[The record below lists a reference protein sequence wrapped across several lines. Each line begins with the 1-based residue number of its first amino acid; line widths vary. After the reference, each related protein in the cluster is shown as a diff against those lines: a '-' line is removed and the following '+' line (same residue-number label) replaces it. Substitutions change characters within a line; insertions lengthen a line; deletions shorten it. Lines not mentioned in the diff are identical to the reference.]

1 MGTEDQTQR
10 DERTEQEEVSQQS
23 TPRAADESI
32 VDLAQ
37 QPIVK
42 QWTKFVAALFALVGV
57 GLGLVVI
64 LFDTV
69 DQDIVDGAGTLS
81 LAVWT
86 APYIGVTLAVVV
98 GVVLGFVLS
107 RDDKT
112 TFLAAAISS
121 FVGSFVL
128 LLLTAILD
136 STPSDA
142 SLDFG
147 GLIAISITVGIAA
160 AVVAAGGVWA
170 VRNLAPDG
178 VEITTRATEQVVHAT
193 DD

>member
-10 DERTEQEEVSQQS
+10 DERTEQEEFSQQRA
-23 TPRAADESI
+23 PRAADESI

-42 QWTKFVAALFALVGV
+42 QWTKFITALFALVGV
-57 GLGLVVI
+57 GFGLVVI
-64 LFDTV
+64 LFDVV
-69 DQDIVDGAGTLS
+69 DQDIVDGVGGVAAVGT
-81 LAVWT
+81 T
-86 APYIGVTLAVVV
+86 PYIGVAI
-98 GVVLGFVLS
+98 GVSLGAILGFTLS

-112 TFLAAAISS
+112 TFLTAAISTLA
-121 FVGSFVL
+121 GTTVL
-128 LLLTAILD
+128 YVLTAILA
-136 STPSDA
+136 SIPADA

-147 GLIAISITVGIAA
+147 GLIANAIVAGIAA
-160 AVVAAGGVWA
+160 AVVAAGGVWV

-178 VEITTRATEQVVHAT
+178 VEITTRATEQAVHAT